1 MRIGIFGGG
10 QLAQMLTQ
18 AAIGF
23 GLETVIFERSAD
35 SPAARCASRSL
46 VGDWADRQLLQEFA
60 AASDVITLEN
70 EFVDARILAELERQ
84 GKTVLPGAA
93 TVELIQDKWRQK
105 VRLHSAGIPIA
116 AARAVETP
124 EDVLAC
130 ARDLGWPL
138 VLKKRRDGY
147 DGYGNATIRSEA
159 EAAAAWQKLGGGPG
173 RLLVEAFVPFVRE
186 LAMMVVRGRDG
197 ATAAYPLVETVQEQ
211 HICRI
216 VRAPAAASAATAARA
231 RELAIAAVDAVSGVG
246 IFGIELFE
254 LEGGRILINE
264 MAPRPHN
271 TGHYTIEGCV
281 TSQFENH
288 LRAVLGWPLGSTEL
302 RTPAAVMVNILG
314 RRDGPAAADAAQAA
328 LGLTGVHVHLYG
340 KRDSR
345 RGRKMGHVTVL
356 GATTAEAEAQAQAA
370 AELIGL

>member
-23 GLETVIFERSAD
+23 GLETVIFERTAD
-35 SPAARCASRSL
+35 SPASRCASRSL

-116 AARAVETP
+116 AARAVESP
-124 EDVLAC
+124 EEILAC

-138 VLKKRRDGY
+138 VVKKRRDGY
-147 DGYGNATIRSEA
+147 DGYGNATVRSEA
-159 EAAAAWQKLGGGPG
+159 EVAAAWQKLGGGPG
-173 RLLVEAFVPFVRE
+173 RLLVEAYVPFTRE

-197 ATAAYPLVETVQEQ
+197 STAAYPLVETVQEQ

-216 VRAPAAASAATAARA
+216 VRAPAAADAATATRA
-231 RELAIAAVDAVSGVG
+231 RELAIAAVDAFNGVG
-246 IFGIELFE
+246 IFGIEMFE

-271 TGHYTIEGCV
+271 TGHYTIEGCI

-302 RTPAAVMVNILG
+302 RAPAAVMVNILG
-314 RRDGPAAADAAQAA
+314 RRDGAAAADAAAAA
-328 LGLTGVHVHLYG
+328 LALPGVHVHLYG

-356 GATTAEAEAQAQAA
+356 GPTTEAAEAQAQAA